1 LRWLRVILLG
11 SSQPSQIGQEFSE
24 RSNDRV
30 VLARRECCT
39 AATDC
44 RADKCRTGRE
54 RNFAVGKSIAYKDR
68 PSAATFLDARI
79 QGARLGALVV
89 TTEEVGQ
96 DGDAV
101 EAYIFAYLAARYFD
115 GLPITFP
122 ATTGAD

>member
-1 LRWLRVILLG
+1 M
-11 SSQPSQIGQEFSE
+11 
-24 RSNDRV
+24 
-30 VLARRECCT
+30 
-39 AATDC
+39 
-44 RADKCRTGRE
+44 
-54 RNFAVGKSIAYKDR
+54 
-68 PSAATFLDARI
+68 

-122 ATTGAD
+122 PTTGADYRALAASYSCRLGPKAIRLNNFVHSEISFLQAGASK